1 MAGHGAWGSGAG
13 GGAPRPPAQV
23 SVSRHLPASWGL
35 SVFAQQW
42 GSCPPSS
49 ICPSSTHPPSICPPA
64 ARPSTLPQ
72 PSGFAE
78 RRPRVTCWAEP
89 QRRVQNDKPV
99 AGVDGVWSLP
109 VGAAGHWGGGCPA
122 GDCSPAEAD
131 AGPSVPGEP
140 VALGCSEGW
149 GFGLGGRRQHSGP
162 SPAPAL
168 WGDPGL
174 VLVLGSHEAPPDGRA
189 PDCTHGPRILMPLFV
204 STSGV
209 SQIVKDLASL
219 VSARGDAICGFPGRP
234 PNPGPGVGEAQG
246 GSWGSEHC
254 RLLPTCQAV
263 LPPKDV
269 TG

>member
-1 MAGHGAWGSGAG
+1 MAGHRAWGSGAG

-109 VGAAGHWGGGCPA
+109 VGAAGHWGGAVLQGTAAPQRLTPGPLYQGSLWRWGARRAGGSVLGA
-122 GDCSPAEAD
+122 GDSIL
-131 AGPSVPGEP
+131 V
-140 VALGCSEGW
+140 
-149 GFGLGGRRQHSGP
+149 
-162 SPAPAL
+162 PAL
-168 WGDPGL
+168 PPPCGATPGL
-174 VLVLGSHEAPPDGRA
+174 SWSLALTKRSLTAVPLTAPTAPGS
-189 PDCTHGPRILMPLFV
+189 
-204 STSGV
+204 
-209 SQIVKDLASL
+209 
-219 VSARGDAICGFPGRP
+219 
-234 PNPGPGVGEAQG
+234 
-246 GSWGSEHC
+246 
-254 RLLPTCQAV
+254 
-263 LPPKDV
+263 
-269 TG
+269 

>member
-1 MAGHGAWGSGAG
+1 MTGPWQVWTECGPNRWGLQDTG
-13 GGAPRPPAQV
+13 GGAVLQ
-23 SVSRHLPASWGL
+23 G
-35 SVFAQQW
+35 
-42 GSCPPSS
+42 
-49 ICPSSTHPPSICPPA
+49 TA
-64 ARPSTLPQ
+64 A
-72 PSGFAE
+72 
-78 RRPRVTCWAEP
+78 P
-89 QRRVQNDKPV
+89 QRLTPGPLYQGSLWRWSARR
-99 AGVDGVWSLP
+99 AGGSVLG
-109 VGAAGHWGGGCPA
+109 A
-122 GDCSPAEAD
+122 GD
-131 AGPSVPGEP
+131 
-140 VALGCSEGW
+140 
-149 GFGLGGRRQHSGP
+149 RQHSGP

-174 VLVLGSHEAPPDGRA
+174 VLVLGSHEALPDGRA
-189 PDCTHGPRILMPLFV
+189 PDCTHGPRILMPPFV

-234 PNPGPGVGEAQG
+234 PNPGPGLGEAQG